1 MAAPRRGAP
10 CSPAVGA
17 PSPAHSPAWKQSR
30 AAFALRRR
38 RYVFV
43 CLFVFSGCHWPSQ
56 RLRRLGEGDEHR
68 SLTGKIQPFRT
79 PHPIS
84 SRHRGSVAEFSRLVA
99 PRKEQRFPYSGLV
112 AGWAQEMRLLPLSP
126 PPPPGERSPR
136 GWTYFLAA
144 TPGTAASL
152 AIGGE
157 MGGLALSVMSFV
169 PLLSVRRSLSFRLL
183 SALFFSLNLALK
195 VGEAGF

>member
-1 MAAPRRGAP
+1 MVSIAMAAPRRGAP

-56 RLRRLGEGDEHR
+56 RLRRLGEGEEHR
-68 SLTGKIQPFRT
+68 SLTGKIQSFRT

-84 SRHRGSVAEFSRLVA
+84 SRHGGSVAEFSRLVA
-99 PRKEQRFPYSGLV
+99 PRKEQRFPHSGLV
-112 AGWAQEMRLLPLSP
+112 AGWAQEMRLSPLPPSP
-126 PPPPGERSPR
+126 PPRPVKGARGAGPIPCSYPGNRC
-136 GWTYFLAA
+136 
-144 TPGTAASL
+144 
-152 AIGGE
+152 
-157 MGGLALSVMSFV
+157 
-169 PLLSVRRSLSFRLL
+169 
-183 SALFFSLNLALK
+183 FFSNRGKAS
-195 VGEAGF
+195 GEKWEDWPYL